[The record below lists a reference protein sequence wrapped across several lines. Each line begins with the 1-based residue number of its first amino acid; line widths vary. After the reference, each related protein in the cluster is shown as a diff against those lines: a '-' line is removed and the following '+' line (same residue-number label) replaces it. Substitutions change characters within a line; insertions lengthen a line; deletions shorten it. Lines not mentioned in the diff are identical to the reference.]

1 MGLQQVATHLI
12 ASGSE
17 VQTVKLESCITTD
30 DVYMV
35 VGNNIVVNGAGGVC
49 DIKPLVG
56 STEDSTSNI
65 NIAWVD
71 FKTSGAFQKFGNTGQ
86 DMIRV
91 TDGMNIT
98 PYSANF
104 VMYLYNW
111 YSSSE
116 YAEFSMAVTS
126 HNGSNLRG
134 YQQGGTKAETTS
146 FNGIQFY
153 TNQATSPAG
162 FNAGSQFTV
171 YKVV

>member
-35 VGNNIVVNGAGGVC
+35 MGNNLIVGGAGGVC
-49 DIKPLVG
+49 DIQPLVS
-56 STEDSTSNI
+56 STADTTANI
-65 NIAWVD
+65 NIAWID
-71 FKTSGAFQKFGNTGQ
+71 LKSGGSFQEFGNTGQ
-86 DMIRV
+86 DMMRV
-91 TDGMNIT
+91 TDGMNVS

-116 YAEFSMAVTS
+116 YAEFSMEVTS

-134 YQQGGTKAETTS
+134 YQQGGAKAESTS

-153 TNQATSPAG
+153 TNQSGGGG
-162 FNAGSQFTV
+162 FQAGSQFTV